1 MAGTGVLRIVILVSM
16 LAIALARYQHGDDDA
31 VYRLFSNN
39 GEASS
44 SSQLVRSNTNDNA
57 VVPNWGYRNSE
68 YCIAKCIFECLVTFW
83 QLSCTPECFLK
94 CKVTPLPP
102 PTPPKAPLLD

>member
-16 LAIALARYQHGDDDA
+16 LAIVLARYQHGDDDT
-31 VYRLFSNN
+31 VYS
-39 GEASS
+39 EASS

-68 YCIAKCIFECLVTFW
+68 YCITKCIFECMVTFW

-94 CKVTPLPP
+94 CKITPLPP
-102 PTPPKAPLLD
+102 PSPPKAPLLD